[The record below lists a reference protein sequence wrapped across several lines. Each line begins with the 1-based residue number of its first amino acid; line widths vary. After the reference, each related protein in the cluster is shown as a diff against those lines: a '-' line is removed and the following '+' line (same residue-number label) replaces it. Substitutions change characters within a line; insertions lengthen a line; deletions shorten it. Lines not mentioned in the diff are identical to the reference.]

1 MKILMANKFFF
12 PKGGAETVFFQERE
26 LCLKQEFAV
35 IDFSMEDERN
45 FPSPF
50 SDYFVPNID
59 YYDQNNLQQKIRNAL
74 FFVHSPV
81 AVRNIERLITKEK
94 PEIAHL
100 HNIYHQLTPSI
111 IPVLKKHG
119 VKVIMTLHDC
129 KLTCPSYLALRSD
142 GKICTRCEGRKFWN
156 PFTSNCQGSILQ
168 GLLLS
173 AEALW
178 HKWRGSYDGVDLFL
192 SPSRFLADLT
202 TKRIAPDRIRVLHNG
217 IDVDDYQPNYD
228 NQGYAIFLGRLSQE
242 KGAATLLQ
250 ANRLTDRRLPLKI
263 IGTGPLLDALSR
275 EYPEVE
281 FMGYR
286 SGQEL
291 KDLVANAAFV
301 VVPSECYENC
311 SMVVLEAMA
320 LGKPVIGSR
329 IGGIPEQI
337 EDGKT
342 GFLFEMGNV
351 KELARKIDILAGATG
366 LSKQLGHAARLKLE
380 QNYSLAEHNRQ
391 LLEIYTGLLTD
402 S

>member
-1 MKILMANKFFF
+1 MKILLANKFFF
-12 PKGGAETVFFQERE
+12 LKGGAETVFFQERE
-26 LCLKQEFAV
+26 LLIKQEFAV

-59 YYDQNNLQQKIRNAL
+59 YYDQKNLQQKIRNAL

-81 AVRNIERLITKEK
+81 AVRNIERLIAKEK

-119 VKVIMTLHDC
+119 VKVILTLHDC
-129 KLTCPSYLALRSD
+129 KLICPSYLALRSD
-142 GKICTRCEGRKFWN
+142 GNICSLCEGRKFWN
-156 PFTSNCQGSILQ
+156 PFTTNCQDSRLQ
-168 GLLLS
+168 GFLLS

-178 HKWRGSYDGVDLFL
+178 HKWRGSYNGVDLFL
-192 SPSRFLADLT
+192 SPSRFIADFT
-202 TKRIAPDRIRVLHNG
+202 SKRITPDRIKVLHNG
-217 IDVDDYQPNYD
+217 IDVNEYQPNYE
-228 NQGYAIFLGRLSQE
+228 NKGYAIFLGRLSKE
-242 KGAATLLQ
+242 KGVTTLLR
-250 ANRLTDRRLPLKI
+250 ANKMSSSNFPLKI
-263 IGTGPLLDALSR
+263 IGTGPMLDKLNR

-281 FMGYR
+281 FMGFR

-291 KDLVANAAFV
+291 KDLMANAAFI

-320 LGKPVIGSR
+320 MGKPVIGSR

-337 EDGKT
+337 EDDKT
-342 GFLFEMGNV
+342 GFLFEMGNAE
-351 KELARKIDILAGATG
+351 ELAEKMALLRHDDG
-366 LSKQLGHAARLKLE
+366 LKKQMGHAARIKLK
-380 QNYSLAEHNRQ
+380 QKYSLEEHNRQ
-391 LLEIYTGLLTD
+391 LLEIYSDLLA
-402 S
+402 